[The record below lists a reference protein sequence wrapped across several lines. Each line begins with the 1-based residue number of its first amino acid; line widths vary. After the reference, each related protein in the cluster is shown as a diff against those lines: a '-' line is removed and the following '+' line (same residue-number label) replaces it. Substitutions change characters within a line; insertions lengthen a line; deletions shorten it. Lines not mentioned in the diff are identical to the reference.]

1 MYSLEE
7 EYDSH
12 SVICWLN
19 YDDQPTVV
27 GKLRN
32 VEEIFANAGEEEE
45 DPDEF
50 IRKEPLTKYL
60 FQRFQIFQILFA
72 KCKCGTR
79 KRSR

>member
-32 VEEIFANAGEEEE
+32 VEDLFANAGREE

-50 IRKEPLTKYL
+50 IRKEPLTKTCLRTL
-60 FQRFQIFQILFA
+60 FLKSSKA
-72 KCKCGTR
+72 KKAAGS
-79 KRSR
+79 K

>member
-32 VEEIFANAGEEEE
+32 VEDLFANAKQEE

-50 IRKEPLTKYL
+50 IRKEPLTKTCLRTL
-60 FQRFQIFQILFA
+60 FLKSSKA
-72 KCKCGTR
+72 KKAAGS
-79 KRSR
+79 K